1 MKVGVDYY
9 PEHWDRALWE
19 QDARQMR
26 EAGITIVR
34 LAEFAWSRLEP
45 TEGTFDF
52 DWLDQAISAFA
63 QHGIDVVLGTPTAT
77 PPVWLTHR
85 YPDVLPVDN
94 KGQAHYPGVRLHRC
108 YNSPSLRQF
117 GARIIERLTQRY
129 SAHPAVI
136 GWQTDNELA
145 ANDCHC
151 DACTRR
157 FRSWLKTKY
166 ETLDDLNREWGTVVW
181 SGEYSDWMQVRTPLG
196 GSPHL
201 NPSFLLDFRR
211 FCSDSVADFNRFQAD
226 LIRRNSPGKFV
237 THNLWGYPVTADY
250 YDMFESMDFASVDY
264 YPATDLI
271 DDSKSRMYHGALT
284 LDLTRGVKRKNFW
297 VMEQL
302 SGTPG
307 CWYPMSRTPF
317 PGMIRAYAWQSV
329 SRGADAVVQFRWRSA
344 RAGAEQF
351 WHGLLDHH
359 GVPGRRFEEFL
370 QFSREA
376 HKLAPLLEGTTLDH
390 DAAMLFSHEQ
400 LNALQIQPQSDG
412 FDYLGNFKRL
422 HSTLLRLGVG
432 VDVINWRDDFSKY
445 KLVIAPMLYL
455 IDDDLAASLRQYVEQ
470 GGTLVLTTRSGV
482 KNMNNVCLPNRLPN
496 LLAELAGVSVDEYDP
511 VGKDRQRVKF
521 EGLEAI
527 EPRQAFECD
536 QWCDILSPV
545 TAQTLASY
553 ASEYFAGRAA
563 ITKNA
568 CGAGT
573 VYYIGTILN
582 EAANTALLGQIAADL
597 GLDSMPNLPEGVET
611 TVRSAETTRLRFLL
625 NLTKQTKRVALGS
638 REWTSA
644 LSEERIRGDYLELAP
659 GGVEI
664 LVDCPLEATVDLADA
679 Q

>member
-19 QDARQMR
+19 HDARQMQ

-45 TEGTFDF
+45 TEGHFDF
-52 DWLDQAISAFA
+52 AWLDQAIAVFA
-63 QHGIDVVLGTPTAT
+63 GHGIDVVLGTPTAT

-85 YPDVLPVDN
+85 FPDVLPVDN
-94 KGQAHYPGVRLHRC
+94 KGHAHYPGVRLHRC
-108 YNSPSLRQF
+108 YNSPSLRLY
-117 GARIIERLTQRY
+117 GERVIDRLTRHY
-129 SAHPAVI
+129 GAHPNVI

-151 DACTRR
+151 EHCTRG
-157 FRSWLKTKY
+157 FRSWLKAKY

-181 SGEYSDWMQVRTPLG
+181 SGEYSDWMQVVTPLG
-196 GSPHL
+196 GSPYL

-226 LIRRNSPGKFV
+226 IIRRNSPGKFV

-307 CWYPMSRTPF
+307 CWYPMSRMPF

-329 SRGADAVVQFRWRSA
+329 SRGADAIVQFRWRSA
-344 RAGAEQF
+344 RIGAEQF

-359 GVPGRRFEEFL
+359 GVPGRRFDEFV
-370 QFSREA
+370 QFSREINR
-376 HKLAPLLEGTTLDH
+376 LAPLLEGTTLEH
-390 DAAMLFSHEQ
+390 EAALLFSHEQ

-412 FDYLGNFKRL
+412 FDYFGNFKRL
-422 HSTLLRLGVG
+422 HSALLKTGAG
-432 VDVINWRDDFSKY
+432 ADVVNWRDDFSKY
-445 KLVIAPMLYL
+445 KLVVAPMLYL
-455 IDDDLAASLRQYVEQ
+455 IDDEMSTKLHDYVEQ
-470 GGTLVLTTRSGV
+470 GGTLLLTTRSGV
-482 KNMNNVCLPNRLPN
+482 KNMNNVCLPGRLPN
-496 LLAELAGVSVDEYDP
+496 LLTDLAGVFVDEYDP
-511 VGKDRQRVKF
+511 VGKDRQRVEF
-521 EGLEAI
+521 EGLAGDST
-527 EPRQAFECD
+527 FECG

-545 TAQTLASY
+545 DAQTLATYS
-553 ASEYFAGRAA
+553 SEYFAGRAA
-563 ITKNA
+563 VTKNA
-568 CGAGT
+568 YGAGS
-573 VYYIGTILN
+573 VYYLGTTLDD
-582 EAANTALLGQIAADL
+582 AANQALFSRIAADL
-597 GLDSMPNLPEGVET
+597 GLDRMQNLPEGVET
-611 TVRSAETTRLRFLL
+611 AVRRSATTRLRFVL
-625 NLTKQTKRVALGS
+625 NLTKERKLVSLDG
-638 REWTSA
+638 RERTSA
-644 LSEERIRGDYLELAP
+644 LSGERWVGETLELAP

-664 LVDCPLEATVDLADA
+664 FVEHP
-679 Q
+679 

>member
-45 TEGTFDF
+45 TEGAFDF
-52 DWLDQAISAFA
+52 EWLDEAISVFA
-63 QHGIDVVLGTPTAT
+63 QAGIDVVLGTPTAT

-108 YNSPSLRQF
+108 YNSPSLREF
-117 GARIIERLTQRY
+117 GARIIDRLTRHY
-129 SAHPAVI
+129 GTNPAVI

-151 DACTRR
+151 EYCTRG
-157 FRSWLKTKY
+157 FRSWLQAKY
-166 ETLDDLNREWGTVVW
+166 ETLDHLNREWGTVVW

-211 FCSDSVADFNRFQAD
+211 FSSDSVADFNRFQAEI
-226 LIRRNSPGKFV
+226 IRRNSPGKFV

-250 YDMFESMDFASVDY
+250 YDMFDSMDFASVDY

-271 DDSKSRMYHGALT
+271 DDSKSKMYHGALT
-284 LDLTRGVKRKNFW
+284 LDLTRGVKGKNFW

-344 RAGAEQF
+344 RVGAEQF

-359 GVPGRRFEEFL
+359 GVPGRRFDEFL

-376 HKLAPLLEGTTLDH
+376 RKLAPLLDGTTLNH
-390 DAAMLFSHEQ
+390 ETAMLFSHEQ

-412 FDYLGNFKRL
+412 FDYLGNFKQF
-422 HSTLLRLGVG
+422 HSALVRLGVG
-432 VDVINWRDDFSKY
+432 ADVINWRDDFSKY

-455 IDDDLAASLRQYVEQ
+455 IDDDIAASLREYVEQ

-482 KNMNNVCLPNRLPN
+482 KNMNNVCLPDRLPN
-496 LLAELAGVSVDEYDP
+496 LLTELAGVFVDEYDP
-511 VGKDRQRVKF
+511 VGKDRQRVTFHAPETTK
-521 EGLEAI
+521 AS
-527 EPRQAFECD
+527 RTFECS

-545 TAQTLASY
+545 TAQTLATY

-563 ITKNA
+563 ITKNVY
-568 CGAGT
+568 GTGT
-573 VYYIGTILN
+573 VYYIGSILDD
-582 EAANTALLGQIAADL
+582 AASRALLAEIAADL

-611 TVRSAETTRLRFLL
+611 TVRSSATARLRFLL
-625 NLTKQTKRVALGS
+625 NLTKQTKRVALDS

-644 LSEERIRGDYLELAP
+644 LSEERVRGDYLELAP

-664 LVDCPLEATVDLADA
+664 LVGRPVSPD
-679 Q
+679 

>member
-19 QDARQMR
+19 QDAQRMH

-45 TEGTFDF
+45 TEGNFDF
-52 DWLDQAISAFA
+52 DWLDQAISVFA
-63 QHGIDVVLGTPTAT
+63 RHGIGVVLGTPTAT
-77 PPVWLTHR
+77 PPVWLTHS

-94 KGQAHYPGVRLHRC
+94 KEHAHYPGVRLHRC
-108 YNSPSLRQF
+108 YNSPSLRLY
-117 GARIIERLTQRY
+117 GERIIDRLTRRY
-129 SAHPAVI
+129 GSNPAVI

-151 DACTRR
+151 EYCTRG

-166 ETLDDLNREWGTVVW
+166 ETLDNLNREWGTVVW
-181 SGEYSDWMQVRTPLG
+181 SGEYSDWMQVHTPLG

-211 FCSDSVADFNRFQAD
+211 FSSDSVAAFNRFQAEI
-226 LIRRNSPGKFV
+226 IRRNSPGKFV

-264 YPATDLI
+264 YPATDLV
-271 DDSKSRMYHGALT
+271 DDSKSKMYHGALT

-344 RAGAEQF
+344 RIGAEQF

-359 GVPGRRFEEFL
+359 GVPGRRFDEFV
-370 QFSREA
+370 QFSSEVNR
-376 HKLAPLLEGTTLDH
+376 LAPLLEGTTLEH
-390 DAAMLFSHEQ
+390 EAAMLFSHEQ
-400 LNALQIQPQSDG
+400 LNALQIQPQADG

-422 HSTLLRLGVG
+422 HSALLRIGVG
-432 VDVINWRDDFSKY
+432 TDVINWRDDFAKY
-445 KLVIAPMLYL
+445 KLVVAPMLYL
-455 IDDDLAASLRQYVEQ
+455 IDQDMAANLRAYVEQ

-482 KNMNNVCLPNRLPN
+482 KNMDNVCLPGRLPN
-496 LLAELAGVSVDEYDP
+496 LLSDLTGAIVDEYDP
-511 VGKDRQRVKF
+511 VGKDRQRIKF
-521 EGLEAI
+521 ESLES
-527 EPRQAFECD
+527 EGSGGFECS
-536 QWCDILSPV
+536 QWCDILSPG
-545 TAQTLASY
+545 TAHTVATYS
-553 ASEYFAGRAA
+553 SEYFAGRAA
-563 ITKNA
+563 VTKNT

-573 VYYIGTILN
+573 VYYIGTILDD
-582 EAANTALLGQIAADL
+582 AANKALFGRVAEDL
-597 GLDSMPNLPEGVET
+597 HLDYMPNLPEGVET
-611 TVRSAETTRLRFLL
+611 AVRRSSATRLRFLL
-625 NLTKQTKRVALGS
+625 NLTKEPKSIALDC
-638 REWTSA
+638 REWKSA
-644 LSEERIRGDYLELAP
+644 LTGVHSRGGNLELAP

-664 LVDCPLEATVDLADA
+664 LVD
-679 Q
+679 